1 MKEDDVKDAQNTIQ
15 KEMRELKEFTEA
27 YEKIKASHTKEIELM
42 KKNSVNQRED
52 MTKIKNINLHL
63 TNEVETKNN
72 EIVLLKEE
80 ILINR
85 TNFEEETSTADNEKQ
100 KIIEDLELKRASLK
114 EKEEIINY
122 LKTELSVKNDNLSSK
137 EIELTEKK
145 SELDKNAKTL
155 EIKEELFK
163 QTEQK
168 YHDLSQSKTE
178 LGIKMGNITK
188 KSREAEEMNE

>member
-1 MKEDDVKDAQNTIQ
+1 MDIKIEVEVNEVQSNIQ
-15 KEMRELKEFTEA
+15 KEIRELKEFTEA

-42 KKNSVNQRED
+42 KRDSIKQRED

-63 TNEVETKNN
+63 TNEVNTKND

-85 TNFEEETSTADNEKQ
+85 TNFEKETSTADNEKQ
-100 KIIEDLELKRASLK
+100 KIKEDLELKRTSLK

-137 EIELTEKK
+137 EIELTE
-145 SELDKNAKTL
+145 N
-155 EIKEELFK
+155 
-163 QTEQK
+163 
-168 YHDLSQSKTE
+168 
-178 LGIKMGNITK
+178 
-188 KSREAEEMNE
+188 